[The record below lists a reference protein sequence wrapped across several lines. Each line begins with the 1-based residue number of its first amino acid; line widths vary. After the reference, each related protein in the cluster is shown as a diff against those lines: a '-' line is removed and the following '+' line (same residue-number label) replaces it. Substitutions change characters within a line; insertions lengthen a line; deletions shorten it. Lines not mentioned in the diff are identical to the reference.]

1 MAGWDEEKDRRSC
14 FLSLEESK
22 ERRRELSLLSIWKKC
37 RDKGFEEEELF
48 TRQIRKEGFSS
59 RSSIC

>member
-1 MAGWDEEKDRRSC
+1 MGGKDEEKDRSSC

-22 ERRRELSLLSIWKKC
+22 ERRRALSLRYIWKKC
-37 RDKGFEEEELF
+37 REKAVEEEELF
-48 TRQIRKEGFSS
+48 TRQIGKEGFRS